1 MLNKERFIS
10 NIIHSLANEY
20 EAIKDAAK
28 INYENKCTL
37 CSSLIRSSQVQMN
50 EVESLTK
57 EYKKVID
64 KLHLRA
70 KWLISMSPS
79 ANTQGE
85 LDELFK
91 KIEHSQNH
99 LLSSLKTLQER
110 RLEFKTELSCLETT
124 KQLE

>member
-1 MLNKERFIS
+1 
-10 NIIHSLANEY
+10 
-20 EAIKDAAK
+20 
-28 INYENKCTL
+28 
-37 CSSLIRSSQVQMN
+37 
-50 EVESLTK
+50 
-57 EYKKVID
+57 
-64 KLHLRA
+64 
-70 KWLISMSPS
+70 MSPS

-99 LLSSLKTLQER
+99 LVSSLKTLQER